1 VAWLRIAL
9 AQVDL
14 TVGDIEGNAAIVR
27 EWIPRAEAAGAHLL
41 AFPEMT
47 LTGYPVED
55 LVFRRTFA
63 EASRSALDDLARE
76 VGDMAVVVGYLDHD
90 GGPRNAAAVLQRGE
104 VRSRY
109 YKHFLPNYGVFDE
122 QRYFKP
128 GDTVP
133 IVRLHGVDV
142 AVTICEDLWQDG
154 GPVAAAGQAGADL
167 VVVINGSPLE
177 QGKSDFRRELVA
189 RRAAE
194 GGATVAYVNMYGG
207 QDELVFDGDSMIIDP
222 ACRLLARGPRFA
234 DALLVHDLE
243 LTPASR
249 TDRNEPVGGIAVQ
262 RFELST
268 DELPLPAE
276 PVAAGVCDPL
286 DDREEVWDAVVL
298 GTRDYVAKNGFRTVV
313 LGLSGGIDSAVVA
326 TVARDALGADA
337 VHVVAMPSSY
347 SSSHSVADAEDLAA
361 RQGLHYS
368 KVAIADVVEAFHD
381 GLKESGGVHDLAA
394 ENLQARV
401 RGTLLMTL
409 SNEHGHL
416 VLTTGNKSELATG
429 FSTLY
434 GDSAGGF
441 APIKDVPK
449 TLVFELAR
457 WRNEVAV
464 ARGEVAPIPD
474 NTITKPPSAE
484 LAPDQVDQDR
494 LPPYDVLDAIL
505 DDYVERDLGRED
517 LIAAGHDAETVEKVI
532 RLVDTAEFKRR
543 QYPPGPKIT
552 PKNFGRDRRL
562 PITNRFRDAAR
573 IPDEPVPEARPDLV
587 GD

>member
-1 VAWLRIAL
+1 MAWLRIAL
-9 AQVDL
+9 AQLDL
-14 TVGDIEGNAAIVR
+14 TVGDIDGNVALAQDAVR
-27 EWIPRAEAAGAHLL
+27 RAEAAGAHVL
-41 AFPEMT
+41 ALPEMT

-55 LVFRRTFA
+55 LVYRRTFA
-63 EASRSALDDLARE
+63 AASRAAIDPLARNTGE
-76 VGDMAVVVGYLDHD
+76 LIVVAGYLDHD
-90 GGPRNAAAVLQRGE
+90 GGPRNGAAVLHRGA
-104 VRSRY
+104 VRARY

-128 GDTVP
+128 GTTVP
-133 IVRLHGVDV
+133 IVRVHGVDV
-142 AVTICEDLWQDG
+142 AITICEDLWQDG
-154 GPVAAAGQAGADL
+154 GPVAAAGRSGAVL
-167 VVVINGSPLE
+167 VLVINGSPFE
-177 QGKSDFRRELVA
+177 QAKSDYRRDLVA

-194 GGATVAYVNMYGG
+194 GGATVAYVNMFGG
-207 QDELVFDGDSMIIDP
+207 QDELVFDGDSMVIDP
-222 ACRLLARGPRFA
+222 AGRLLARGPRFEE
-234 DALLVHDLE
+234 ALIVHDLE
-243 LTPASR
+243 LSPATR
-249 TDRNEPVGGIAVQ
+249 HDRDEAHRGITVE
-262 RFELST
+262 RILLST
-268 DELPLPAE
+268 DELDFPAQPVSGGVVEPLAPA
-276 PVAAGVCDPL
+276 A
-286 DDREEVWDAVVL
+286 EVWDAVVL
-298 GTRDYVAKNGFRTVV
+298 ATRDYVAKNGFESVV

-326 TVARDALGADA
+326 TIARDALGADA
-337 VHVVAMPSSY
+337 VHVVAMPSAY
-347 SSSHSVADAEDLAA
+347 SSGHSVTDAEDLAR
-361 RQGLHYS
+361 RQCLHYS
-368 KVAIADVVEAFHD
+368 LVPIGEVVDAFHLA
-381 GLKESGGVHDLAA
+381 LKESGGIDGLAA

-457 WRNEVAV
+457 WRNERARM
-464 ARGEVAPIPD
+464 RGETEPIPL

-484 LAPDQVDQDR
+484 LAPDQVDEDR

-517 LIAAGHDAETVEKVI
+517 LVAAGHDAATVEKVI
-532 RLVDTAEFKRR
+532 KLVDTAEFKRR
-543 QYPPGPKIT
+543 QYPPGPKIS

-573 IPDEPVPEARPDLV
+573 
-587 GD
+587 

>member
-63 EASRSALDDLARE
+63 EASRAALEELSGAA
-76 VGDMAVVVGYLDHD
+76 GDMAVVVGYLDHD
-90 GGPRNAAAVLQRGE
+90 GGPRNAAAVLHRGE
-104 VRSRY
+104 VRTRY

-177 QGKSDFRRELVA
+177 QGKSDYRRELVA

-207 QDELVFDGDSMIIDP
+207 QDELVFDGDSMIVDP
-222 ACRLLARGPRFA
+222 AGRLLARGPRFA

-243 LTPASR
+243 LSPASR
-249 TDRNEPVGGIAVQ
+249 TDRDTVVGGIAVQ
-262 RFELST
+262 RVELST

-276 PVAAGVCDPL
+276 PVAAGVCEPL

-298 GTRDYVAKNGFRTVV
+298 GTRDYVAKNGFRSVV

-347 SSSHSVADAEDLAA
+347 SSSHSVADAEDLAT

-368 KVAIADVVEAFHD
+368 KVAIADVVEAFYD
-381 GLKESGGVHDLAA
+381 ALKESGGVQGLAA
-394 ENLQARV
+394 ENLQARI

-449 TLVFELAR
+449 TLVWELAR
-457 WRNEVAV
+457 WRNEVAR
-464 ARGEVAPIPD
+464 ARGEVAPIPES
-474 NTITKPPSAE
+474 TISKPPSAE
-484 LAPDQVDQDR
+484 LAPGQVDQDR

-543 QYPPGPKIT
+543 QYPPGPKIS

-573 IPDEPVPEARPDLV
+573 IPDEPIAEARPDLV